1 MTAEVSETFL
11 QRQLRLKQERL
22 AAERGSLSLAEPLTE
37 PVPSDPAWGR
47 RAACY
52 AASALDGA
60 AAELASLDE
69 GSRNS
74 TLFAKA
80 IKLYRWG
87 LAGHIAVQDVTD
99 QLRNAGLASGLP
111 LQEVDRTLRSAW
123 DGAQQAGADHPQP
136 VQRDPFSGPLT
147 DNTDYTGLFDYSDD
161 EPGNLESV
169 SLLETPDEARKAA
182 SDLEQIMVQAKLR
195 ELRVLDRARQL
206 LTAEKMAA
214 QWREPPSVP
223 TLVEELALPREPVRY
238 AIGNLLPLGGNALLT
253 AAYKTG
259 KTTLQNNLVK
269 CYADRLPFLGRFEV
283 TQHSGR
289 IAVFNYELSRQQY
302 DVWLEEAGIEHPERV
317 AVLHLRGFRV
327 PLTVPEVED
336 WVVAWLVEHEVSVWI
351 PDPFARAATGVDE
364 NDNTAVGVWLDTLDV
379 IKERAGVS
387 ELILPVHTGR
397 EVQEAGKE
405 RSRGA
410 TRLDDWAD
418 VRWLLTKDDEGERF
432 FRATGRDVELPEE
445 ALVYEPSTR
454 ALTMKG
460 GDRAWRAR
468 RRLEAAVLAYVTE
481 HPGATV
487 RAVRDGVE
495 GSASATGG
503 VLEGLRHSGHVRA
516 EQGAR
521 DALHH
526 YPTGKELS

>member
-11 QRQLRLKQERL
+11 QRQLRLKQERI
-22 AAERGSLSLAEPLTE
+22 AAEKGSLSLAEPLTE
-37 PVPSDPAWGR
+37 PAPSDPAWGR
-47 RAACY
+47 RAASY

-60 AAELASLDE
+60 ALELASLDE

-99 QLRNAGLASGLP
+99 QLRNAGLSCGLP
-111 LQEVDRTLRSAW
+111 LFEVDRTLRSAW
-123 DGAQQAGADHPQP
+123 DDAQVKGADHPQP
-136 VQRDPFSGPLT
+136 VQREER
-147 DNTDYTGLFDYSDD
+147 FDLGSRRDA
-161 EPGNLESV
+161 ENI
-169 SLLETPDEARKAA
+169 TPTP
-182 SDLEQIMVQAKLR
+182 DLEQIMVQAKLR

-206 LTAEKMAA
+206 LAAEKMAA

-223 TLVEELALPREPVRY
+223 TLIEELALPREPVRY
-238 AIGNLLPLGGNALLT
+238 AIADLLPLGGNALLT
-253 AAYKTG
+253 AQYKTG
-259 KTTLQNNLVK
+259 KTTLLNNLVK
-269 CYADRLPFLGRFEV
+269 CYADELPFLGRFEV
-283 TQHSGR
+283 TQHPGR

-302 DVWLEEAGIEHPERV
+302 DVWLEEAGIAHPERV

-327 PLTVPEVED
+327 SLTVPEVED
-336 WVVAWLVEHEVSVWI
+336 WVVQWLIEHEVSVWV

-387 ELILPVHTGR
+387 ELVLPVHTGR

-418 VRWLLTKDDEGERF
+418 VRWLLTKDDAGERF
-432 FRATGRDVELPEE
+432 FRATGRDVELAEE

-460 GDRAWRAR
+460 GDRAWRAK

-487 RAVRDGVE
+487 RQVRDGVT
-495 GSASATGG
+495 GSATATGG

-516 EQGAR
+516 EQGPR

-526 YPTGKELS
+526 YPTGKGL

>member
-22 AAERGSLSLAEPLTE
+22 AAEKGSLSLAEPLTE
-37 PVPSDPAWGR
+37 PAPSDPAWGR
-47 RAACY
+47 RAASY

-60 AAELASLDE
+60 ALELASLDE

-99 QLRNAGLASGLP
+99 QLRNAGLSCGLP
-111 LQEVDRTLRSAW
+111 LLEVDRTLRSAW
-123 DGAQQAGADHPQP
+123 DDAQVKGADHPQP
-136 VQRDPFSGPLT
+136 VERENVFNFEGS
-147 DNTDYTGLFDYSDD
+147 SDAQTLD
-161 EPGNLESV
+161 QKDQMKVVP
-169 SLLETPDEARKAA
+169 P
-182 SDLEQIMVQAKLR
+182 DLEQIMVQAKLR

-223 TLVEELALPREPVRY
+223 TLTEELALPREPVRY
-238 AIGNLLPLGGNALLT
+238 AIADLLPLGGNALLT
-253 AAYKTG
+253 AQYKTG
-259 KTTLQNNLVK
+259 KTTLLNNLVK

-283 TQHSGR
+283 TQHAGR

-302 DVWLEEAGIEHPERV
+302 DVWLEEAGIASPDRV

-336 WVVAWLVEHEVSVWI
+336 WVVAWLIEHEVSVWV

-387 ELILPVHTGR
+387 ELVLPVHTGR

-432 FRATGRDVELPEE
+432 FRATGRDVDLPEE

-460 GDRAWRAR
+460 GDRAWRAK

-487 RAVRDGVE
+487 RQVRDGVT
-495 GSASATGG
+495 GSATATGG

-526 YPTGKELS
+526 YPTGKEL